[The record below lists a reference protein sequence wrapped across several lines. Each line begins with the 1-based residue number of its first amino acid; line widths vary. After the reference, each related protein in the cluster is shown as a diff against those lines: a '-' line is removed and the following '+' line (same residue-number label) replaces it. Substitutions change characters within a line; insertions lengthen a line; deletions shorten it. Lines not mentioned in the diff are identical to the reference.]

1 MAGPHCLVFEPD
13 VSGHRLQHVRHL
25 TDALLEIGCSV
36 TLALQAD
43 CREHSEYQVHLQTLE
58 PRVRLFARSD
68 PYQSPS
74 FVARRQRIGELK
86 NTITA
91 IEPDW
96 VYVPYADGL
105 TQIAAMEC
113 MIHGGGVFGRLPI
126 EGQIMRGKYGYPQQ
140 SQLDALNSA
149 ANRWLTRRSAW
160 RVTHVLDPLALRGLE
175 PLPRGKSFR
184 LIPEP
189 VEPLPQ
195 LDRLQARAALG
206 VPSDGRY
213 LSFVGCAHRWK
224 GIELLLAAFARAR
237 LADNDRL
244 LFIGQVAKPMRE
256 LIDRECGELLRQGR
270 IVLIDRYV
278 SDFELDCGFLASDVV
293 TVPHPRQIGSSGTLV
308 RAVAARRPVLAS
320 DFGWVG
326 WVSRVFN
333 LGTTVNVNQMDS
345 YVSAIGKSLEGSAD
359 FRASD
364 AAERFCQYHTIA
376 NQKAHWV
383 AEIGAERELPLGP
396 LSERVDWNWVLESI
410 DKKEAA

>member
-1 MAGPHCLVFEPD
+1 MASPHCLVFEPD

-36 TLALQAD
+36 TLALQTD
-43 CREHSEYQVHLQTLE
+43 CREHPEYQVHLQALE
-58 PRVRLFARSD
+58 PRVGLFAHSD
-68 PYQSPS
+68 PYQSPT
-74 FVARRQRIGELK
+74 FVSRRGRISELK
-86 NTITA
+86 NTISATD
-91 IEPDW
+91 PDW

-105 TQIAAMEC
+105 TQIAALERL
-113 MIHGGGVFGRLPI
+113 IHGSGVFGRLPV
-126 EGQIMRGKYGYPQQ
+126 EAQIMRGKYGYPQR
-140 SQLDALNSA
+140 SALDALNSA

-175 PLPRGKSFR
+175 PLPCEKSYR

-189 VEPLPQ
+189 VESLPE
-195 LDRLQARAALG
+195 LDRQQARAALG

-224 GIELLLAAFARAR
+224 GIELLLSAFARTR
-237 LADNDRL
+237 LGGNDRL
-244 LFIGQVAKPMRE
+244 LFIGQMAKPMRE
-256 LIDRECGELLRQGR
+256 FIEREYETLLRQGR

-326 WVSRVFN
+326 WVSRKFK
-333 LGTTVNVNQMDS
+333 LGTTVNVTNIES
-345 YVSAIGKSLEGSAD
+345 YESAISEALEGSANY
-359 FRASD
+359 RASD
-364 AAERFCQYHTIA
+364 AAERFCKYHTIA

-383 AEIGAERELPLGP
+383 AEIGTARGLPLGQ
-396 LSERVDWNWVLESI
+396 LTKRIDWNWVLEAI
-410 DKKEAA
+410 HNKEAA